1 MAAPVVTM
9 QNLIEAGAHFGHQ
22 THRWNPRMK
31 PYIFGARNGI
41 HILDLSQTVPLFARA
56 LDFIA
61 SSSAAGG
68 KVLFVGT
75 KRQAQGPIADAA
87 RASGQHFVNH
97 RWLGGM
103 LTNWKTISN
112 SIKRLKTLEE
122 QLSGDTSGLTK
133 KEVLNKTRERDK
145 LEMSLGGIRDMGG
158 IPDVMFVID
167 ANKEELAI
175 KEANVLGI
183 PVVAIL
189 DSNVSPDGIAFPVP
203 ANDDAG
209 RQAAHD
215 DNRRAVDEAAA
226 IGAHCLVMVCGG
238 LPDGSKDMIDA
249 RIQVADGLERMLP
262 YAREAGVPVAIEPLH
277 PMTAADRACVNTL
290 EHALDLCDALGEG
303 IGVAVDVYHVWWDPK
318 LEDQIAR
325 AADRI
330 LGFHVCDWLVPTVD
344 LVWDRGMMGD
354 GLIDIP
360 RIRGWV
366 EAAGYRGFNEIEI
379 FSERNWWK
387 RDPEEVVETCIDR
400 YAEFV

>member
-1 MAAPVVTM
+1 MAAPEREKLAINQATTM
-9 QNLIEAGAHFGHQ
+9 KQWSLREAVEGYAAKDI
-22 THRWNPRMK
+22 R
-31 PYIFGARNGI
+31 GI
-41 HILDLSQTVPLFARA
+41 SV
-56 LDFIA
+56 
-61 SSSAAGG
+61 
-68 KVLFVGT
+68 
-75 KRQAQGPIADAA
+75 
-87 RASGQHFVNH
+87 
-97 RWLGGM
+97 W
-103 LTNWKTISN
+103 
-112 SIKRLKTLEE
+112 
-122 QLSGDTSGLTK
+122 
-133 KEVLNKTRERDK
+133 RDK
-145 LEMSLGGIRDMGG
+145 LAECGVEVAAELLRDNGMTVTGLCRGG
-158 IPDVMFVID
+158 MF
-167 ANKEELAI
+167 
-175 KEANVLGI
+175 
-183 PVVAIL
+183 
-189 DSNVSPDGIAFPVP
+189 P

-226 IGAHCLVMVCGG
+226 IGAQCLVMVCGG